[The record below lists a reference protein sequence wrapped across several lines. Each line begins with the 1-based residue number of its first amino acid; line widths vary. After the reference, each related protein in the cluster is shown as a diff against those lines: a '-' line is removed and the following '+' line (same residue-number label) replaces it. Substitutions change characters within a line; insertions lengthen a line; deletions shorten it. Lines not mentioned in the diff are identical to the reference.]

1 MYGYGIEGQLSII
14 ASGDSADTLC
24 NVFMMKSSIS
34 GSQFNG
40 LGSIDIYITGHVVN
54 ASEDSE
60 AGTDL
65 GTVCGMIN
73 QQYNY
78 HAISF
83 SIIRGTAIVR

>member
-1 MYGYGIEGQLSII
+1 
-14 ASGDSADTLC
+14 
-24 NVFMMKSSIS
+24 MMKSSIS
-34 GSQFNG
+34 GAQFNG
-40 LGSIDIYITGHVVN
+40 LGSIEICITGHVVN

-78 HAISF
+78 HAIVF
-83 SIIRGTAIVR
+83 SVIRGMAIAR